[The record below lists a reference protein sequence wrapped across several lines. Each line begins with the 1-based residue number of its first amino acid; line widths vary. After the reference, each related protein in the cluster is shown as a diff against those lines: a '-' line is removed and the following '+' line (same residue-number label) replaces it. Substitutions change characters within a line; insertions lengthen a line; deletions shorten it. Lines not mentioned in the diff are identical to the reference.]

1 MENKNNHHA
10 SEQSQQQTCEPTQ
23 LDQINNWAKE
33 RGLLDIDWDKSAHA
47 SFIAEELSEFLRAK
61 TDNEEIDAL
70 CDMVV
75 FAVNAMRI
83 KGYDPNVAMAET
95 IKEISSRTG
104 AFNPQTGKWEKFKT
118 EEAKALWYAANY
130 DEAKCKK

>member
-1 MENKNNHHA
+1 MTHF
-10 SEQSQQQTCEPTQ
+10 
-23 LDQINNWAKE
+23 DQINDWANE
-33 RGLLDIDWDKSAHA
+33 RGLLNIDWDKCAHA

-61 TDNEEIDAL
+61 NGNEEIDAL
-70 CDMVV
+70 CDVIV

-83 KGYDPNVAMAET
+83 RGYNPNIAMEET

-104 AFNPQTGKWEKFKT
+104 AFNPETGKWEKFKT

-130 DEAKCKK
+130 DKAKL